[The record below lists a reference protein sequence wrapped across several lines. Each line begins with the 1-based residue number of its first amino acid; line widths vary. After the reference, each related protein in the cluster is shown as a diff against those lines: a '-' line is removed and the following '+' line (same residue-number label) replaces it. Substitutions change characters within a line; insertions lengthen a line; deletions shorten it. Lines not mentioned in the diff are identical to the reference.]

1 MGPLACMLMGQP
13 VAITRRPSSTPGIVR
28 FESNRTLTGMGH
40 EVFRSVDD
48 ARGPRPAAELARR
61 LFATG
66 EVGAVHVFSNMITV
80 DLVRGSAGESLDA
93 VVRDLYQYW
102 KPGMTPPSFEDLVAD
117 EPESVPAA
125 SASGGADAGLSEA
138 AKRVP
143 AHLLERSR
151 QARERWR
158 SKEGG

>member
-1 MGPLACMLMGQP
+1 MGQP
-13 VAITRRPSSTPGIVR
+13 VAITRRPSSTAGIVR
-28 FESNRTLTGMGH
+28 FEANRNLTGMGH
-40 EVFRSVDD
+40 EVFRSADD

-66 EVGAVHVFSNMITV
+66 EVGAVHVFANMITV
-80 DLVRGSAGESLDA
+80 DLAKGSNGDTLDD
-93 VVRDLYQYW
+93 VVRNLYQYW
-102 KPGMTPPSFEDLVAD
+102 KPGMTPPSFDDFVAD
-117 EPESVPAA
+117 EPESTPAA
-125 SASGGADAGLSEA
+125 ASGGGGDAALSEA

-158 SKEGG
+158 AKQGG